1 VSTTIQRYREQAL
14 EDPAVMEHWARS
26 TFGIGAAALERHLR
40 IMNDLQ
46 LPGGKISKD
55 DRTWIL
61 EQARAAGMD
70 TRRAADVI
78 NQVERI
84 ADPEQRGRAYVRAA
98 GAPSAEVVETGMNL
112 SKQYSHTWG
121 SERITEK
128 LAESDQARVKDRN
141 QFQFQDT
148 DALKRSREEAGAT
161 RRAIEGALQQKGL
174 IAGPATSLEDA
185 QWRADHF
192 ARKVADRLE
201 VREVQRARGQQVD
214 LRTEL
219 EDAFD
224 TQAALDMK
232 TDAGLP
238 GGSSIA
244 EVVERAD
251 GLSSFEDSL
260 RPE

>member
-1 VSTTIQRYREQAL
+1 MSTIQRYREQAL
-14 EDPAVMEHWARS
+14 EDPNAMENWARS
-26 TFGIGAAALERHLR
+26 TFGIGARQLERHLR

-55 DRTWIL
+55 DRAWII
-61 EQARAAGMD
+61 EQARVAGMD

-98 GAPSAEVVETGMNL
+98 GAPSAEVVEAGMEMSRN
-112 SKQYSHTWG
+112 YSHVWG

-128 LAESDQARVKDRN
+128 LNQSDQARVKDGS
-141 QFQFQDT
+141 QFRFEDT
-148 DALKRSREEAGAT
+148 AEFKRSREEAGAT
-161 RRAIEGALQQKGL
+161 RRAIEEALQQKGL
-174 IAGPATSLEDA
+174 DAGRPSSLEEA
-185 QWRADHF
+185 QWRADKF
-192 ARKVADRLE
+192 ANQVADRLE
-201 VREVQRARGQQVD
+201 AREALRARGHQVD
-214 LRTEL
+214 MRTDL
-219 EDAFD
+219 ENAYDA
-224 TQAALDMK
+224 QAALSMK

-238 GGSSIA
+238 GGSGIG

-251 GLSSFEDSL
+251 SLQSFEQTL